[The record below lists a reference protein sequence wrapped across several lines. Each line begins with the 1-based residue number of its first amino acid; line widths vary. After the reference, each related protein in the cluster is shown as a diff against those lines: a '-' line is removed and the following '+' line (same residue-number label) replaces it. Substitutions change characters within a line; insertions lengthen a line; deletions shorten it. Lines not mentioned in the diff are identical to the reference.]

1 METKSPATNRTDA
14 KTLLQLGQRALAQ
27 LDIQA
32 RAAQIEAQRAELEFI
47 LEQARFG
54 DVEALQEWFR
64 VHGKSVDAANK
75 AGTISDDCNG
85 SQDDPSSEDT
95 CIESEVETEIE
106 AEICSWDELRPFA
119 LSRLRQR
126 TQGTTTTKSRS
137 AAEDVRAD
145 IAHDHKSYIQAK
157 SQLRS
162 ESKPNYGSQIHGKS
176 QDRVDS
182 HVVED
187 SQVELP
193 NLSPAHHALIAAE
206 AQSKTDA
213 TEAIIDVSSVETVTD
228 DTSKNLLDQLD
239 QGDTLEES
247 EPIAQVVDG
256 LDLQQAAV
264 VGVAPKKPGRW
275 RGMVVSAVFHVVVLV
290 VLAAMT
296 LKNPVKDGLLAL
308 VSGESSADSEIES
321 FEISE
326 TAEMPQP
333 EQAVEAAEP
342 TSQPSLSE
350 VVPGFNDSISESLSQ
365 SLSTPTSQ
373 TASKS
378 NVLAAKAGPSKNVM
392 SFYGAESSGNSFCF
406 VLDGSGS
413 MRGGPWEAARVEL
426 LRSIGSL
433 KPTQRFYVI
442 FFNKEV
448 MAITEPGTT
457 QPATKPLAATPENLA
472 HVKRWLDTL
481 QIMTGEPPMKAM
493 EAALEIECDCV
504 YYLADGE
511 MSDSVA
517 KKLLDMLRKKNRV
530 NDIIDGEVVV
540 MPIHTIAY
548 YSDKGLEIMRRI
560 AEENRGQ
567 FAYVPKPNKPKPSR

>member
-1 METKSPATNRTDA
+1 METKSPATNRTADA

-47 LEQARFG
+47 LEQARLG
-54 DVEALQEWFR
+54 DVEALQEWLR
-64 VHGKSVDAANK
+64 VHGKSVDAGSKPGSIAQE
-75 AGTISDDCNG
+75 GNG
-85 SQDDPSSEDT
+85 SQVIHCSEDT
-95 CIESEVETEIE
+95 SVESEIESEIE
-106 AEICSWDELRPFA
+106 AEISSWDELRPFA
-119 LSRLRQR
+119 LSRLKQR
-126 TQGTTTTKSRS
+126 TQGTEATHATKSRS
-137 AAEDVRAD
+137 VVAEDVRAD
-145 IAHDHKSYIQAK
+145 AAHGHKSYIHAE
-157 SQLRS
+157 SQLNLESRVVTPNSS
-162 ESKPNYGSQIHGKS
+162 EAKE
-176 QDRVDS
+176 VDS
-182 HVVED
+182 V
-187 SQVELP
+187 
-193 NLSPAHHALIAAE
+193 ALFEAENPINEAGEATTGEAAIA
-206 AQSKTDA
+206 TM
-213 TEAIIDVSSVETVTD
+213 
-228 DTSKNLLDQLD
+228 DQLGLVD
-239 QGDTLEES
+239 EP
-247 EPIAQVVDG
+247 EPIAPVVDG
-256 LDLQQAAV
+256 LDLQQASV

-275 RGMVVSAVFHVVVLV
+275 RGMVVSAVFHVAVIIA
-290 VLAAMT
+290 LAAMT

-321 FEISE
+321 FEISD
-326 TAEMPQP
+326 TQEMPQP

-365 SLSTPTSQ
+365 SISTPTSQ
-373 TASKS
+373 AAKS

-413 MRGGPWEAARVEL
+413 MRGGPWEAARIEL
-426 LRSIGSL
+426 LKSISSL

-448 MAITEPGTT
+448 MAITEPGTI

-567 FAYVPKPNKPKPSR
+567 FAYVPKPNKPKSSR

>member
-47 LEQARFG
+47 LEQARLG
-54 DVEALQEWFR
+54 DVEALQEWLR
-64 VHGKSVDAANK
+64 VHGKSVDTGNK
-75 AGTISDDCNG
+75 PGSVSMDHHD
-85 SQDDPSSEDT
+85 SQDTIGSADAGIET
-95 CIESEVETEIE
+95 QIESDFE
-106 AEICSWDELRPFA
+106 AQIASWDELRPFA
-119 LSRLRQR
+119 WYRLRQR
-126 TQGTTTTKSRS
+126 TQGAQAAHSTKSRS
-137 AAEDVRAD
+137 VVAEDVRAD
-145 IAHDHKSYIQAK
+145 VAHGPTQFALVD
-157 SQLRS
+157 SQLNVESLVVPSNSSEAKEVDSVGLSKAENPINEAS
-162 ESKPNYGSQIHGKS
+162 ESNTGEATIVTIDAMDQPGL
-176 QDRVDS
+176 VD
-182 HVVED
+182 
-187 SQVELP
+187 
-193 NLSPAHHALIAAE
+193 
-206 AQSKTDA
+206 
-213 TEAIIDVSSVETVTD
+213 
-228 DTSKNLLDQLD
+228 
-239 QGDTLEES
+239 
-247 EPIAQVVDG
+247 EPEPTAQVVDG
-256 LDLQQAAV
+256 LDLQQTAV
-264 VGVAPKKPGRW
+264 MGFPVKKPGRW
-275 RGMVVSAVFHVVVLV
+275 RGMVVSAVFHVVILIA
-290 VLAAMT
+290 LAAMT

-321 FEISE
+321 FEISD
-326 TAEMPQP
+326 AQEMPQP
-333 EQAVEAAEP
+333 EQSVEAAEP

-365 SLSTPTSQ
+365 SVATPTSQ
-373 TASKS
+373 APSKS

-413 MRGGPWEAARVEL
+413 MRGGPWEAARIEL
-426 LRSIGSL
+426 LKSIGSL

-448 MAITEPGTT
+448 VAITEPGTNH
-457 QPATKPLAATPENLA
+457 PASKPLTATPENLA

-493 EAALEIECDCV
+493 EAALEIECDCI

-511 MSDSVA
+511 MSESVA

-567 FAYVPKPNKPKPSR
+567 FAYVPKPNKPKSSR

>member
-1 METKSPATNRTDA
+1 METKSPATNRTDV

-47 LEQARFG
+47 LEQARLG
-54 DVEALQEWFR
+54 DVEALQEWLR
-64 VHGKSVDAANK
+64 VHGKSVDTGNK
-75 AGTISDDCNG
+75 PGSVSSDHPGPQDTIDSADARNET
-85 SQDDPSSEDT
+85 Q
-95 CIESEVETEIE
+95 IESDIEAHVETQI
-106 AEICSWDELRPFA
+106 SNWDELRPFA

-126 TQGTTTTKSRS
+126 TQGAPSTHATKSRS
-137 AAEDVRAD
+137 VVAEDVRAD
-145 IAHDHKSYIQAK
+145 VAHGHTSFALVD
-157 SQLRS
+157 SQLNVESLVVPSNSS
-162 ESKPNYGSQIHGKS
+162 EVKE
-176 QDRVDS
+176 VDS
-182 HVVED
+182 VGLLEAENPIDEAGEATKGED
-187 SQVELP
+187 
-193 NLSPAHHALIAAE
+193 E
-206 AQSKTDA
+206 AGEA
-213 TEAIIDVSSVETVTD
+213 TIVDEP
-228 DTSKNLLDQLD
+228 
-239 QGDTLEES
+239 

-256 LDLQQAAV
+256 LDLQRTAV
-264 VGVAPKKPGRW
+264 TGASVKKPGRW
-275 RGMVVSAVFHVVVLV
+275 RGMVVSAVFHVVVLIA
-290 VLAAMT
+290 LAAMT

-321 FEISE
+321 FEI
-326 TAEMPQP
+326 TDAQEMPQP
-333 EQAVEAAEP
+333 EQAFEAAEP

-365 SLSTPTSQ
+365 SVATPSAQ
-373 TASKS
+373 APSKS

-406 VLDGSGS
+406 VVDGSGS
-413 MRGGPWEAARVEL
+413 MRGGPWEAARIEL
-426 LRSIGSL
+426 LKSIGSL
-433 KPTQRFYVI
+433 KPTQRFYII

-448 MAITEPGTT
+448 MAITEPGTN
-457 QPATKPLAATPENLA
+457 QPASKPLTATPENLA

-493 EAALEIECDCV
+493 EAALEIECDCI

-511 MSDSVA
+511 MSDSIA

-567 FAYVPKPNKPKPSR
+567 FAYVPKPNKPKSSR

>member
-47 LEQARFG
+47 LEQARLG
-54 DVEALQEWFR
+54 DVEALQEWLR
-64 VHGKSVDAANK
+64 VHGKSVDAGSKPGSIAQE
-75 AGTISDDCNG
+75 GNG
-85 SQDDPSSEDT
+85 SQAIHGSEDT
-95 CIESEVETEIE
+95 SVESEIESEIE
-106 AEICSWDELRPFA
+106 AEISSWDELRPFA
-119 LSRLRQR
+119 LSRLKQR
-126 TQGTTTTKSRS
+126 TQGTEANHATKSRS
-137 AAEDVRAD
+137 VVAEDVRAD
-145 IAHDHKSYIQAK
+145 AAHGHKSYIHAE
-157 SQLRS
+157 SQLNL
-162 ESKPNYGSQIHGKS
+162 ESRVVSPNSCEAKE
-176 QDRVDS
+176 VDS
-182 HVVED
+182 V
-187 SQVELP
+187 
-193 NLSPAHHALIAAE
+193 ALFEAENPINKAGEATTGEAAIA
-206 AQSKTDA
+206 TM
-213 TEAIIDVSSVETVTD
+213 
-228 DTSKNLLDQLD
+228 DQLGLVD
-239 QGDTLEES
+239 EP

-256 LDLQQAAV
+256 LDLQQASV

-275 RGMVVSAVFHVVVLV
+275 RGMVVSAVFHVAVIIA
-290 VLAAMT
+290 LAAMT

-321 FEISE
+321 FEISD
-326 TAEMPQP
+326 TQEMPQP

-365 SLSTPTSQ
+365 SISTPTSQ
-373 TASKS
+373 AAKS

-413 MRGGPWEAARVEL
+413 MRGGPWEAARIEL
-426 LRSIGSL
+426 LKSIGSL

-448 MAITEPGTT
+448 MAITEPGTS

-567 FAYVPKPNKPKPSR
+567 FAYVPKPNKPKSSR

>member
-1 METKSPATNRTDA
+1 METKSPATNRNDA

-47 LEQARFG
+47 LEQARLG
-54 DVEALQEWFR
+54 DVEALQEWLR
-64 VHGKSVDAANK
+64 VHGKSVDAGSKPGSIAQE
-75 AGTISDDCNG
+75 GNG
-85 SQDDPSSEDT
+85 SQAIHGSEDT
-95 CIESEVETEIE
+95 SVESKFEAEIE
-106 AEICSWDELRPFA
+106 AEISSWEELRPFA

-126 TQGTTTTKSRS
+126 TQRAEATHATKSRS
-137 AAEDVRAD
+137 FVAEDVRAD
-145 IAHDHKSYIQAK
+145 AAHGHKSYIHAE
-157 SQLRS
+157 SQLNLESRVVTPNSS
-162 ESKPNYGSQIHGKS
+162 EAKE
-176 QDRVDS
+176 VDS
-182 HVVED
+182 VALSEAENPINEAVE
-187 SQVELP
+187 VTTGE
-193 NLSPAHHALIAAE
+193 AAIA
-206 AQSKTDA
+206 TIDA
-213 TEAIIDVSSVETVTD
+213 
-228 DTSKNLLDQLD
+228 KDQLGLVD
-239 QGDTLEES
+239 EP

-275 RGMVVSAVFHVVVLV
+275 RGMVVSAVFHVVVIIA
-290 VLAAMT
+290 LAAMT

-321 FEISE
+321 FEISD
-326 TAEMPQP
+326 TQEMPQP
-333 EQAVEAAEP
+333 EQAMEAAEP

-373 TASKS
+373 AASKS

-413 MRGGPWEAARVEL
+413 MRGGPWEAARIEL
-426 LRSIGSL
+426 LKSIGSL

-567 FAYVPKPNKPKPSR
+567 FAYVPKPNKAKPSR